1 MERHWKYQKYK
12 DGIRN
17 WSHTQ
22 LPPKSEPPQS
32 DPPQSVPTQS
42 DPTTTIQHKSD
53 PSKTTAY
60 QQHFPGDFQFAVF
73 ARFPQ
78 RHETVSSALVRC
90 HVRGTFHAGVL
101 ALFQQTFLR
110 VVPHQQTH
118 LVNREEQNTT
128 EKKSRAIS
136 RRCQVPTR
144 RTLAMTHH
152 ASVGLR
158 HGQMQHV
165 LQISSHRI
173 RVGTQQQQTVHHA
186 WVARLGLWVVGRQKR
201 SRGIVSFFDCT
212 YISTLSVR
220 RR

>member
-22 LPPKSEPPQS
+22 LPTKSEPHES
-32 DPPQSVPTQS
+32 DPPQSVPTQ
-42 DPTTTIQHKSD
+42 SD

-78 RHETVSSALVRC
+78 RHETVSGALVRC

-118 LVNREEQNTT
+118 LVNREEQRRNQGLSVDGVKSLRGVRLQYSPRFGWTAPRPNATRFANFESPNT
-128 EKKSRAIS
+128 
-136 RRCQVPTR
+136 
-144 RTLAMTHH
+144 
-152 ASVGLR
+152 GR
-158 HGQMQHV
+158 HPATTNCAP
-165 LQISSHRI
+165 
-173 RVGTQQQQTVHHA
+173 RVG
-186 WVARLGLWVVGRQKR
+186 RLSWPVGGRQKK
-201 SRGIVSFFDCT
+201 SRGIVSLFDCT